1 MSNLLK
7 IIIIMLLIYI
17 SYINI
22 SYFATISVDWC
33 SSEIQILRDQSAA
46 LIDHF
51 KIEMED

>member
-17 SYINI
+17 SYIN
-22 SYFATISVDWC
+22 YNYVKVGWC
-33 SSEIQILRDQSAA
+33 ESEIQILRDQSSA
-46 LIDHF
+46 LIDNF

>member
-22 SYFATISVDWC
+22 SYIRVGWC
-33 SSEIQILRDQSAA
+33 ESEIDILRQQSSA

>member
-17 SYINI
+17 SYINF
-22 SYFATISVDWC
+22 SYVKVGWC